1 MYVEFDVRKNT
12 GVEDCTHFMVDVKLR
27 PTASVFLLN
36 QATKISLKSGL
47 SSDIHIYIEEG
58 HHKEF
63 KHRALGIFR
72 MEKGSVSPPGYL
84 LVVSLH
90 VAGYQA

>member
-1 MYVEFDVRKNT
+1 MHVEFDVSKNT
-12 GVEDCTHFMVDVKLR
+12 GDAGCTHFVVDVKIH
-27 PTASVFLLN
+27 PTALACIFLN
-36 QATKISLKSGL
+36 QSTKISSESDH
-47 SSDIHIYIEEG
+47 SSDIYIEEG

-63 KHRALGIFR
+63 KHRAIAILR
-72 MEKGSVSPPGYL
+72 KERGSVSPPDYL

>member
-1 MYVEFDVRKNT
+1 MHVEFDVSKNT
-12 GVEDCTHFMVDVKLR
+12 GDAGCTHFVADVKIH
-27 PTASVFLLN
+27 PTALACIFLN
-36 QATKISLKSGL
+36 QSTKISSESDH
-47 SSDIHIYIEEG
+47 SSDIYIEEG

-63 KHRALGIFR
+63 KHRAIAILR
-72 MEKGSVSPPGYL
+72 KERGSVSPPDYL